1 MRHAVWAMLLLF
13 AVCRSAPAA
22 WGAEP
27 AGSEAREAALAARVR
42 AATQAVEA
50 NPKDPD
56 AYGQRAGL
64 YAARGQHK
72 LAIADYDQLLKLAPE
87 RAEAYDQRGSQRFI
101 LGQIQPAIDDFDRFI
116 QLRPE
121 QEPWHWKRGIAYY
134 YSGRYDEG
142 RRQFEGYQ
150 TIDDND
156 VENAVWRYLCMARV
170 LGVPAARDAM
180 LSIKHDTRVPMME
193 VDALYRGQAQPEAVL
208 AAVRAGSPTP
218 EALNARSFYAH
229 LYLGLYY
236 EVALDAARAREH
248 ITTAATKHKIDH
260 YMWNV
265 ADVHAQR
272 LKAAAEKP

>member
-1 MRHAVWAMLLLF
+1 MRRAVWATLLMF
-13 AVCRSAPAA
+13 AAATSLPAA
-22 WGAEP
+22 RGAEP
-27 AGSEAREAALAARVR
+27 AGSEARNAALAARLR
-42 AATQAVEA
+42 AASQAVETNPEDA
-50 NPKDPD
+50 N
-56 AYGQRAGL
+56 AYEQRAGL
-64 YAARGQHK
+64 YAAGGQHT

-87 RAEAYDQRGSQRFI
+87 RAEVYDQRGSQRFM
-101 LGQIQPAIDDFDRFI
+101 LGQIQPAIADFDRFI
-116 QLRPE
+116 RLRPK

-134 YSGRYDEG
+134 YAGRYDEG

-150 TIDDND
+150 TVDDND
-156 VENAVWRYLCMARV
+156 VENAVWRYLWMARA

-180 LSIKHDTRVPMME
+180 LGIKHDTRVPMME
-193 VDALYRGQAQPEAVL
+193 VYALYRGQAQPEDVL
-208 AAVRAGSPTP
+208 AVVRTGSPTP